1 VPLLELRH
9 PRHLPS
15 RTNKKAPGLREPR
28 GLIAWARPAAAG
40 PTLRLPVGADGGQL
54 QAWLA
59 ERLALILRRA
69 QSHGMEERAF
79 DHDDATLLFEV
90 LFDIKALLARLVE
103 LVVGGDDD
111 GEEEE
116 ETDES

>member
-1 VPLLELRH
+1 
-9 PRHLPS
+9 
-15 RTNKKAPGLREPR
+15 
-28 GLIAWARPAAAG
+28 
-40 PTLRLPVGADGGQL
+40 
-54 QAWLA
+54 
-59 ERLALILRRA
+59 
-69 QSHGMEERAF
+69 MEERAF